1 MSDADGREA
10 GGQVVSDNA
19 AREFEW
25 AELQQHLLREEVQ
38 RKKEFRDIFE
48 AHEKVIAEKV
58 RQLRTE
64 RGWSQDDLA
73 RRMDELGWPM
83 HQTTVAKLEAAK
95 RPIRA
100 AEVYALAMA
109 FGLPMQALWYLPL
122 PGEPWPLERMRDE
135 FRRVDDRIASTMD
148 TILKIAAIYAD
159 QQTERIRLARAIDL
173 AAQGSPVDVTGQ
185 PDTNPDLLREMAG
198 TLAQRDGSARRLAAR
213 GATEADV
220 SAHAK
225 AEEDPQLAEF
235 AARVRERYEAGE
247 SPESIAR
254 WLREFLPSGMS
265 SALDVAAVGAV
276 MNPARL
282 ASIIASV
289 KNIDRAQA
297 NPPADPE
304 SRG

>member
-38 RKKEFRDIFE
+38 RKKEFREIFE

-73 RRMDELGWPM
+73 RRMEELGWPM

-122 PGEPWPLERMRDE
+122 PGEPWPLERMREEFQKVDE
-135 FRRVDDRIASTMD
+135 RIASTME
-148 TILKIAAIYAD
+148 TIRKIAGIYAD
-159 QQTERIRLARAIDL
+159 QQSERIRLARAIDL
-173 AAQGSPVDVTGQ
+173 AAKESSADATGQ
-185 PDTNPDLLREMAG
+185 PDTNPDLLREMAE
-198 TLAQRDGSARRLAAR
+198 TLAQRDRAARRMAAR
-213 GATEADV
+213 GVTEADA
-220 SAHAK
+220 SSLAK
-225 AEEDPQLAEF
+225 AEDPQLAEF

-254 WLREFLPSGMS
+254 WLRDFLPSGVS
-265 SALDVAAVGAV
+265 SALDLAAIGAV

-282 ASIIASV
+282 ASIMASV
-289 KNIDRAQA
+289 ETIDRGPA
-297 NPPADPE
+297 NSPANPE
-304 SRG
+304 SRS